1 MEKKQFAVLG
11 LGRFGISIV
20 ETLSEK
26 GYDVLAVDNC
36 AENVEIVSSYATY
49 AVKADIS
56 DERALEELGLKNYD
70 IVIVA
75 VGGNIEANVLATLF
89 AKECGCYVISKAS
102 NTRHREILSRI
113 GADQV
118 VLPERDMGKRLANSL
133 LYGSFMDFIELSDQF
148 SIAESKLGS
157 HWLGKSLMELN
168 IRRNYGINIVA
179 IRHGNELT
187 VTPGATE
194 VIHKDDTVIMIGKND
209 KIQKFLALIAEGEN
223 ENDN

>member
-49 AVKADIS
+49 
-56 DERALEELGLKNYD
+56 
-70 IVIVA
+70 A